1 MKAQLH
7 LHNLPDSL
15 FKIEKTSIVGF
26 RLPRQSTPSA
36 SSATSNLIMAEEFQ
50 KLSTY
55 CVNALHR

>member
-36 SSATSNLIMAEEFQ
+36 SSNLIMAEKFQ

>member
-15 FKIEKTSIVGF
+15 FKIKKTSIVGF

-36 SSATSNLIMAEEFQ
+36 TSNLIMAEKFQ